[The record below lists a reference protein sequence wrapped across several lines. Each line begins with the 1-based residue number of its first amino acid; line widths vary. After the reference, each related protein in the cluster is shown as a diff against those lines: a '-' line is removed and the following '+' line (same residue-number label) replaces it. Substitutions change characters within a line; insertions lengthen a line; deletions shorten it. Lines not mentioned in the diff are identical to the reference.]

1 MMEVIMIIAQITGSC
16 VFNMLE
22 YTILI
27 SVLFCTH
34 SNHTSSFPC
43 VCVCVVCVCLC
54 VYVCVCVGLCVCF
67 YVFQE

>member
-34 SNHTSSFPC
+34 SNHPMILAVFL
-43 VCVCVVCVCLC
+43 VCAFVL
-54 VYVCVCVGLCVCF
+54 CVCVGLCVCF